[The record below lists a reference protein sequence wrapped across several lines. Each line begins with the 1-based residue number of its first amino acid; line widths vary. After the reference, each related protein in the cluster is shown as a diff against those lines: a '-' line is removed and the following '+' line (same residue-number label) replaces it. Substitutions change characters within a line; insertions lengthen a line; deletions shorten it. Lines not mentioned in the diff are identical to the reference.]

1 MLTLT
6 NEQIASYTDA
16 KYFGIIMS
24 PVATCNLNKFYGQA
38 AANSDNQDILRNFFG
53 CLASAMYYLHDKRI
67 RHRDIKPENILVKG
81 REVYLTDFGISL
93 DWENLS
99 RSTTTDDSG
108 RTPMY
113 CAPEVITPNQK
124 RNSSSDIW
132 SLGCVFLEM
141 CTVLKGQTIDAMR
154 SHFRQRSGT
163 MKFHQNI
170 DAIQEWS
177 NALRLCAPEVDNMAL
192 DWIVQM
198 VRFDS
203 ESRISAQVLH
213 KTITSIKPIPGTERR
228 AFCGECCA
236 MEADSE
242 SSVGSASDGE
252 LWGENF
258 DEEVTS
264 PPVTDNIVKAAL
276 PRSSV
281 DQEAS
286 LVDSNPGEDNSSL
299 STSNSQTVHADASPL
314 PLRPGPIPDSSAR
327 SQELWDPFA
336 ERELSA
342 SPQPTAAE
350 PLRLKEL
357 VPASFMPK
365 ERSATAPSGHI
376 PTASSGS
383 DTELLDGFKP
393 MAFTSPTDRQHPP
406 GMPARQYS
414 DPVGAGGLP
423 PTYAPDAP
431 DAEQP
436 SDPVD
441 KKAAVLPQ
449 VPSESLQR
457 RKTADEMFSL
467 EHETEEVGPNEVQT
481 REPWPHV
488 DLLQRL
494 PRLNPI
500 DWTKPSRFLFSVQED
515 KDFLQFL
522 HKNAP
527 QAYSL
532 IQNAQISDV
541 SRLVRLLISNGLD
554 PNSDM
559 YKDNQGFTPI
569 YRVLMWKSE
578 EFEPLFGFMIGVGA
592 KINCEAVHLE
602 NVVRWRRTVNQV
614 LEVLQTGSCG
624 GKTSMRK

>member
-1 MLTLT
+1 
-6 NEQIASYTDA
+6 
-16 KYFGIIMS
+16 
-24 PVATCNLNKFYGQA
+24 
-38 AANSDNQDILRNFFG
+38 
-53 CLASAMYYLHDKRI
+53 
-67 RHRDIKPENILVKG
+67 
-81 REVYLTDFGISL
+81 
-93 DWENLS
+93 
-99 RSTTTDDSG
+99 
-108 RTPMY
+108 
-113 CAPEVITPNQK
+113 
-124 RNSSSDIW
+124 
-132 SLGCVFLEM
+132 
-141 CTVLKGQTIDAMR
+141 
-154 SHFRQRSGT
+154 
-163 MKFHQNI
+163 
-170 DAIQEWS
+170 
-177 NALRLCAPEVDNMAL
+177 
-192 DWIVQM
+192 
-198 VRFDS
+198 
-203 ESRISAQVLH
+203 
-213 KTITSIKPIPGTERR
+213 
-228 AFCGECCA
+228 
-236 MEADSE
+236 
-242 SSVGSASDGE
+242 
-252 LWGENF
+252 
-258 DEEVTS
+258 
-264 PPVTDNIVKAAL
+264 
-276 PRSSV
+276 
-281 DQEAS
+281 
-286 LVDSNPGEDNSSL
+286 
-299 STSNSQTVHADASPL
+299 
-314 PLRPGPIPDSSAR
+314 
-327 SQELWDPFA
+327 
-336 ERELSA
+336 
-342 SPQPTAAE
+342 
-350 PLRLKEL
+350 
-357 VPASFMPK
+357 
-365 ERSATAPSGHI
+365 
-376 PTASSGS
+376 
-383 DTELLDGFKP
+383 

-592 KINCEAVHLE
+592 KINCEAVHLDQNTMDGAASRPLICQAAIQGSTWALVALKAADPELKIWGWRDAAVLASSVNRFEAVQFLIGYLGVDPGYRRASGATPVHAAAIAGHARVVNFLLESYLSNINIE
-602 NVVRWRRTVNQV
+602 NWWAGTTPLYDACRAGRTDVVKLLLAHGAAPHKDSLSEGYAFQYTPLHIAGMNGHAEIVKLIIDASQSPRANATMLDHFGKALYCTCIDGNLDGHLEVAKLLIEGGADPNWSRGFWTGNWSCLHMAAASGNKELVRLLLDSGATVATRTVP
-614 LEVLQTGSCG
+614 LFSGGRPTGNTPIKLAEKG
-624 GKTSMRK
+624 GHMEIVTMLMVAKAEDRAKKMGKKSSS